1 VLQIETDMVDDTQAM
16 ARKPPPL
23 HPSLKPFV
31 KAVTPAE
38 QALAS
43 IRNGDHVFVG
53 TGCAAPRSLVQALE
67 QMQSP
72 PADIELLHFFTV
84 SAFDHD
90 DAGRSTTRFRHR
102 TFFVGNDMRAAVK
115 QGLVDYVPM
124 SIARVPEMIALG
136 RIAVDVALIQVSLPD
151 AFGYVSL
158 GVSVDI
164 IPAAIARARLVI
176 AEVNPHMPRSMGD
189 STLHISRI
197 DHLVPV
203 DTPVTEFIRGP
214 VPEEAVQRIARY
226 IAGIIDDGSTLQ
238 IGLGQVAHE
247 ALQYLTDRKDLGV
260 HSDLISD
267 AIIPL
272 LENGSLTG
280 AYKTS
285 KPFKIVASMALGSR
299 ALYDLIDGN
308 PLFSMEP
315 MDAVCNPMTIAAQH
329 KMVAIAQA
337 YSIDLTGQVCIDQF
351 GGEFFGGIGSQG
363 EFLRGA
369 SRSPGGKPIVCMT
382 STTWD
387 GAQSRIRPSLLEGEA
402 ATVARAD
409 VHYVVTEYGIAYL
422 FGKSIRER
430 ATALIELAHPKFR
443 PELFAR
449 AQELGYLSPDQT
461 LQNLRA
467 YPVEEELTITLK
479 DGRTVML
486 RPALSSD
493 AQGIRDLF
501 HHLSEADVYT
511 RFFRHVRGLSNA
523 EVQRLCN
530 VNYENEV
537 AFVATTGSRE
547 EGLIVGQS
555 CYFTNPTT
563 NLADTAFMVH
573 PDWQGCG
580 LGTALQNRMVQHAMK
595 RGLRG
600 FVADVLPGN
609 TRMLQL
615 ARNGPPSVQME
626 KTSDSVHLTQLFEP
640 APPKGQTWEQLVRKA
655 TGWSHRRTSQDA
667 ENDPPSS
674 GD

>member
-1 VLQIETDMVDDTQAM
+1 M
-16 ARKPPPL
+16 ARKPTL

-31 KAVTPAE
+31 AAVTSAE
-38 QALAS
+38 IALDN

-53 TGCAAPRSLVQALE
+53 TGCAAPRGLVQTLE
-67 QMQSP
+67 HMRNP
-72 PADIELLHFFTV
+72 PADVELLHFFTV
-84 SAFDHD
+84 NAFDHD
-90 DAGRSTTRFRHR
+90 ADGKSTTRFRHR
-102 TFFVGNDMRAAVK
+102 SFFVGTDMRAAIK
-115 QGLVDYVPM
+115 QGMVDYVPM
-124 SIARVPEMIALG
+124 SVARVPEMMALG
-136 RIAVDVALIQVSLPD
+136 RIPVDVALIQVSTPD

-164 IPAAIARARLVI
+164 IPAAIAKARIVI
-176 AEVNPHMPRSMGD
+176 AEVNPAMPRSMGD

-197 DHLVPV
+197 HHLVPV
-203 DTPVTEFIRGP
+203 STPVTEFQRVP
-214 VPEEAVQRIARY
+214 VQTDDVQRIARY
-226 IAGIIDDGSTLQ
+226 IAGIIEDGSTLQ

-280 AYKTS
+280 ARKTS

-315 MDAVCNPMTIAAQH
+315 MDAVCNPAVIAAQH

-337 YSIDLTGQVCIDQF
+337 YAIDLTGQVCIDQF
-351 GGEFFGGIGSQG
+351 GGEFYSGIGSQG

-382 STTWD
+382 STTED
-387 GAQSRIRPSLLEGEA
+387 GMHSRIRPSLLLGES
-402 ATVARAD
+402 ATIARTD
-409 VHYVVTEYGIAYL
+409 VHYVVTEFGIAYL

-430 ATALIELAHPKFR
+430 ATALIELAHPQFR
-443 PELFAR
+443 PELFAQ
-449 AQELGYLSPDQT
+449 AQAMGYLSADQT

-467 YPVEEELTITLK
+467 YPVEDELTVTLK

-511 RFFRHVRGLSNA
+511 RFFRHVRALSNA

-537 AFVATTGSRE
+537 AFVATAGSRE
-547 EGLIVGQS
+547 QSLIVGQS
-555 CYFTNPTT
+555 CYFLNPTT

-573 PDWQGCG
+573 PQWQGCG
-580 LGTALQNRMVQHAMK
+580 LGTALQNCMVQHAKK

-609 TRMLQL
+609 TRMLRL
-615 ARNGPPSVQME
+615 ARNGPPSVQIE
-626 KTSDSVHLTQLFEP
+626 HADDSVHLTQLF
-640 APPKGQTWEQLVRKA
+640 
-655 TGWSHRRTSQDA
+655 
-667 ENDPPSS
+667 
-674 GD
+674 

>member
-1 VLQIETDMVDDTQAM
+1 M
-16 ARKPPPL
+16 ARKPPPPHL
-23 HPSLKPFV
+23 SLKPF
-31 KAVTPAE
+31 AAQLTTAE
-38 QALAS
+38 LALGH

-53 TGCAAPRSLVQALE
+53 TGCAAPRGLVQALE
-67 QMQSP
+67 EMRNP
-72 PADIELLHFFTV
+72 PADVELLHFFTV
-84 SAFDHD
+84 NAFDHD
-90 DAGRSTTRFRHR
+90 ADGHCTTRYRHR
-102 TFFVGNDMRAAVK
+102 SFFVGNDIRAAIK

-124 SIARVPEMIALG
+124 SVARVPEMMARG
-136 RIAVDVALIQVSLPD
+136 RIPVDVALVQVSTPD

-164 IPAAIARARLVI
+164 IPAAMARARIII
-176 AEVNPHMPRSMGD
+176 AEVNPAMPRSMGD

-197 DHLVPV
+197 HHLVPIN
-203 DTPVTEFIRGP
+203 TPVTEFKRIP
-214 VPEEAVQRIARY
+214 VQTNDVQRIARY
-226 IAGIIDDGSTLQ
+226 IASIIDDGSTLQ
-238 IGLGQVAHE
+238 IGLGEVAHE

-272 LENGSLTG
+272 LKNGNLTG
-280 AYKTS
+280 ARKTD
-285 KPFKIVASMALGSR
+285 KPFKIVASLALGSR

-315 MDAVCNPMTIAAQH
+315 MDAVCNPTVIAAQY

-337 YSIDLTGQVCIDQF
+337 FSIDLTGQVCIDQF
-351 GGEFFGGIGSQG
+351 GGEFYGGIGGQG

-382 STTWD
+382 ATAENGTL
-387 GAQSRIRPSLLEGEA
+387 SRIRPSLLAGES
-402 ATVARAD
+402 ATIARTD
-409 VHYVVTEYGIAYL
+409 VHYVVTEFGIAYL

-430 ATALIELAHPKFR
+430 ATALIELAHPQFR
-443 PELFAR
+443 PELFAQ
-449 AQELGYLSPDQT
+449 AQALGYLSADQT

-537 AFVATTGSRE
+537 AFIATAGTRE
-547 EGLIVGQS
+547 ESLVVGQS
-555 CYFTNPTT
+555 CYFIDPTS

-580 LGTALQNRMVQHAMK
+580 LGTALQSTMVQHAKK

-609 TRMLQL
+609 DRMLRL
-615 ARNGPPSVQME
+615 ARNGTPTVQV
-626 KTSDSVHLTQLFEP
+626 KRTADTVHLTQFF
-640 APPKGQTWEQLVRKA
+640 
-655 TGWSHRRTSQDA
+655 
-667 ENDPPSS
+667 
-674 GD
+674 

>member
-1 VLQIETDMVDDTQAM
+1 VILLRNKTDLVDDTDSM

-23 HPSLKPFV
+23 HPALKPFADKV
-31 KAVTPAE
+31 VTPE
-38 QALAS
+38 LA
-43 IRNGDHVFVG
+43 ITGILNGDHVFVG
-53 TGCAAPRSLVQALE
+53 TGCAAPGTLLQALE
-67 QMQSP
+67 NMTRP
-72 PADIELLHFFTV
+72 PADIELLHFFTIK
-84 SAFDHD
+84 AFNHD
-90 DAGRSTTRFRHR
+90 EGGRCTTRFRHR
-102 TFFVGNDMRAAVK
+102 TFFVGSDMRAATK

-124 SIARVPEMIALG
+124 SIARVPEMMALG
-136 RIAVDVALIQVSLPD
+136 RIPVDVALIQVSLPD

-158 GVSVDI
+158 GISVDI
-164 IPAAIARARLVI
+164 IPAAVARARLVI
-176 AEVNPHMPRSMGD
+176 AEVNPAMPRSMGD
-189 STLHISRI
+189 STMHISRI
-197 DHLVPV
+197 HQLVPV
-203 DTPVTEFIRGP
+203 NTPITELERIP
-214 VPEEAVQRIARY
+214 VQEESVQRIARY
-226 IAGIIDDGSTLQ
+226 IAGIIEDGSTLQ

-260 HSDLISD
+260 HSDVISD

-272 LENGSLTG
+272 LQNGSLTG
-280 AYKTS
+280 ACKTS
-285 KPFKIVASMALGSR
+285 KPFKIVASVALGSR
-299 ALYDLIDGN
+299 ELYDLIDNN

-315 MDAVCNPMTIAAQH
+315 MDAVCNPATIAAQH
-329 KMVAIAQA
+329 KMVAIAHA
-337 YSIDLTGQVCIDQF
+337 YSIDLTGQVCTDQF
-351 GGEFFGGIGSQG
+351 GGEFYGGIGSQG

-387 GAQSRIRPSLLEGEA
+387 GTQSRIRASLLEGEA
-402 ATVARAD
+402 ATVARTD

-430 ATALIELAHPKFR
+430 ATALIELAHPLFR
-443 PELFAR
+443 PELFAK
-449 AQELGYLSPDQT
+449 AQELGYLSQDQT

-467 YPVEEELTITLK
+467 YPVEDELTITLK
-479 DGRTVML
+479 DNRTVML

-530 VNYENEV
+530 LNYETEV
-537 AFVATTGSRE
+537 AFVATAGSRE
-547 EGLIVGQS
+547 ESLIVAQS
-555 CYFTNPTT
+555 CYFINPTT

-580 LGTALQNRMVQHAMK
+580 LGTAMQNCMTMHAKK

-609 TRMLQL
+609 TRMLRL
-615 ARNGPPSVQME
+615 AQSGPPAVQVE
-626 KTSDSVHLTQLFEP
+626 RSSDSVQLTQLF
-640 APPKGQTWEQLVRKA
+640 
-655 TGWSHRRTSQDA
+655 
-667 ENDPPSS
+667 
-674 GD
+674 

>member
-1 VLQIETDMVDDTQAM
+1 MPNKTDIVDDTQAM

-23 HPSLKPFV
+23 HPTLKPFAAQV
-31 KAVTPAE
+31 ATAE
-38 QALAS
+38 LALGN

-53 TGCAAPRSLVQALE
+53 TGCAAPRGLVQALE
-67 QMQSP
+67 QMRSP
-72 PADIELLHFFTV
+72 PADLELLHFFTIN
-84 SAFDHD
+84 AFDHD
-90 DAGRSTTRFRHR
+90 EAGRSTTRFRHR
-102 TFFVGNDMRAAVK
+102 VFFVGQDMRAAIT

-124 SIARVPEMIALG
+124 SVARVPEMMALG
-136 RIAVDVALIQVSLPD
+136 RIPVDVALIQVSLPD

-158 GVSVDI
+158 GISVDI
-164 IPAAIARARLVI
+164 IPAALARARLII
-176 AEVNPHMPRSMGD
+176 AEVNSFMPRSMGD
-189 STLHISRI
+189 SALHISRI
-197 DHLVPV
+197 HHLVPV
-203 DTPVTEFIRGP
+203 ATPVTQFERIP
-214 VPEEAVQRIARY
+214 VQTEDVQRIARY

-238 IGLGQVAHE
+238 IGIGEVAHE

-267 AIIPL
+267 AILPL
-272 LENGSLTG
+272 LKSGNLTG
-280 AYKTS
+280 ARKTN
-285 KPFKIVASMALGSR
+285 KPFKIVASMAIGSR

-315 MDAVCNPMTIAAQH
+315 MDAVCNPAVIAAQH

-337 YSIDLTGQVCIDQF
+337 FSIDLTGQVCIDQF
-351 GGEFFGGIGSQG
+351 GGAFYSGIGSQG
-363 EFLRGA
+363 EFLLGA

-382 STTWD
+382 STTAD
-387 GAQSRIRPSLLEGEA
+387 GKHSRIRPSLLSGEA
-402 ATVARAD
+402 ATIARTD

-430 ATALIELAHPKFR
+430 ATALIELAHPHFR
-443 PELFAR
+443 PELFAQ
-449 AQELGYLSPDQT
+449 AQALGYLSADQT

-486 RPALSSD
+486 RPATSSD

-537 AFVATTGSRE
+537 AFVATAGSRE
-547 EGLIVGQS
+547 ESLIVGQS
-555 CYFTNPTT
+555 CYFINPTA

-580 LGTALQNRMVQHAMK
+580 LGTALQSSMVRHAKK

-600 FVADVLPGN
+600 FVADILPGN
-609 TRMLQL
+609 ARMLRL
-615 ARNGPPSVQME
+615 ARNGPPTVQAE
-626 KTSDSVHLTQLFEP
+626 RTDDSVHVTQLF
-640 APPKGQTWEQLVRKA
+640 
-655 TGWSHRRTSQDA
+655 
-667 ENDPPSS
+667 
-674 GD
+674 

>member
-1 VLQIETDMVDDTQAM
+1 M
-16 ARKPPPL
+16 ARKPTP
-23 HPSLKPFV
+23 HPSLKPFRA
-31 KAVTPAE
+31 AVTSAE
-38 QALAS
+38 AALS
-43 IRNGDHVFVG
+43 DIHNGDHVFVG
-53 TGCAAPRSLVQALE
+53 TGCAAPRGLVQALE
-67 QMQSP
+67 QMRNP

-84 SAFDHD
+84 NAFAHD
-90 DAGRSTTRFRHR
+90 ADGNSTTRYRHR
-102 TFFVGNDMRAAVK
+102 SFFVGTDMRAAIK

-124 SIARVPEMIALG
+124 SVARVPEMMALG
-136 RIAVDVALIQVSLPD
+136 RIPVDVALIQVSIPD

-164 IPAAIARARLVI
+164 IPAAIAKARLVI
-176 AEVNPHMPRSMGD
+176 AEVNPAMPRSMGD

-197 DHLVPV
+197 HHLVPV
-203 DTPVTEFIRGP
+203 ATPVTEFQRLP
-214 VPEEAVQRIARY
+214 VQTEDVQRIARY
-226 IAGIIDDGSTLQ
+226 IAGIIEDGSTLQ

-272 LENGSLTG
+272 LENGNLTG
-280 AYKTS
+280 ARKTS

-315 MDAVCNPMTIAAQH
+315 MDAVCNPAVIAAQH

-337 YSIDLTGQVCIDQF
+337 YAIDLTGQVCIDQF
-351 GGEFFGGIGSQG
+351 GGEFYSGIGSQG

-382 STTWD
+382 STTED
-387 GAQSRIRPSLLEGEA
+387 GLHTRIRPSLLAGES
-402 ATVARAD
+402 ATIARTD
-409 VHYVVTEYGIAYL
+409 VHYVVTEFGIAYL

-430 ATALIELAHPKFR
+430 ATALIELAHPQFR
-443 PELFAR
+443 PELFAQ
-449 AQELGYLSPDQT
+449 AQAMGYLSADQT

-467 YPVEEELTITLK
+467 YPVEDELTVTLK
-479 DGRTVML
+479 DGRKVML

-511 RFFRHVRGLSNA
+511 RFFRHVRALSNA

-547 EGLIVGQS
+547 DSLIVGQS
-555 CYFTNPTT
+555 CYFLNPTT

-573 PDWQGCG
+573 PEWQGCG
-580 LGTALQNRMVQHAMK
+580 LGTALQNCMVQHAKK

-609 TRMLQL
+609 TRMLRL
-615 ARNGPPSVQME
+615 ARNGPPSVQIE
-626 KTSDSVHLTQLFEP
+626 HTDDSVHLTQLF
-640 APPKGQTWEQLVRKA
+640 
-655 TGWSHRRTSQDA
+655 
-667 ENDPPSS
+667 
-674 GD
+674 

>member
-1 VLQIETDMVDDTQAM
+1 MLPNSGEKADDTQAM
-16 ARKPPPL
+16 ARKPTL
-23 HPSLKPFV
+23 HPSLKPFAANV
-31 KAVTPAE
+31 TTAELAVTH
-38 QALAS
+38 

-53 TGCAAPRSLVQALE
+53 TGCAAPRGLVQALE
-67 QMQSP
+67 QMRNP
-72 PADIELLHFFTV
+72 PADVEMLHFFTV
-84 SAFDHD
+84 NAFDHD
-90 DAGRSTTRFRHR
+90 ADGHSTTRFRHR
-102 TFFVGNDMRAAVK
+102 SFFVGRDMRAAVK

-124 SIARVPEMIALG
+124 SVARVPEMMALG
-136 RIAVDVALIQVSLPD
+136 RIPVDVALVQVSTPD

-164 IPAAIARARLVI
+164 IPAAMARARIVI
-176 AEVNPHMPRSMGD
+176 AEVNPAMPRSMGD

-197 DHLVPV
+197 HHLVPV
-203 DTPVTEFIRGP
+203 DTPVTEFQRKP
-214 VPEEAVQRIARY
+214 VQTDDVQRIARY

-238 IGLGQVAHE
+238 VGLGEVAHE

-272 LENGSLTG
+272 LQNGNLTG
-280 AYKTS
+280 ARKTS

-308 PLFSMEP
+308 PLFSLEP
-315 MDAVCNPMTIAAQH
+315 MDAVCSPAAIAAQY

-337 YSIDLTGQVCIDQF
+337 FSVDLTGQVCIDQF
-351 GGEFFGGIGSQG
+351 GGEFYSGIGSQG

-369 SRSPGGKPIVCMT
+369 SRSPGGKPIVCLT
-382 STTWD
+382 STTED
-387 GAQSRIRPSLLEGEA
+387 GTQSRIRPSLLLGES
-402 ATVARAD
+402 ATIARTD
-409 VHYVVTEYGIAYL
+409 VHYVVTEFGIAYL

-430 ATALIELAHPKFR
+430 ATALIELAHPQFR
-443 PELFAR
+443 PELFAQ
-449 AQELGYLSPDQT
+449 AQALGYLSGDQT

-467 YPVEEELTITLK
+467 YPMEEEITITLK

-511 RFFRHVRGLSNA
+511 RFFRHVRGLSNV

-537 AFVATTGSRE
+537 AFVATAGTRE
-547 EGLIVGQS
+547 EALIVGQS
-555 CYFTNPTT
+555 CYFIDPTA

-573 PDWQGCG
+573 PNWQGCG
-580 LGTALQNRMVQHAMK
+580 LGTALQNRMVQHARK

-600 FVADVLPGN
+600 FVTDILPGN
-609 TRMLQL
+609 TRMLRL
-615 ARNGPPSVQME
+615 ARNGPPTVQIE
-626 KTSDSVHLTQLFEP
+626 TTDDSVHLTQLF
-640 APPKGQTWEQLVRKA
+640 
-655 TGWSHRRTSQDA
+655 
-667 ENDPPSS
+667 
-674 GD
+674 

>member
-1 VLQIETDMVDDTQAM
+1 M
-16 ARKPPPL
+16 ARKPTL
-23 HPSLKPFV
+23 HPSLKPFLAQV
-31 KAVTPAE
+31 STAE
-38 QALAS
+38 MALGN

-53 TGCAAPRSLVQALE
+53 TGCAAPRGLVQALE
-67 QMQSP
+67 QMRNP
-72 PADIELLHFFTV
+72 PADVEMLHFFTV
-84 SAFDHD
+84 NAFDHD
-90 DAGRSTTRFRHR
+90 ADGHSTTRFRHR
-102 TFFVGNDMRAAVK
+102 SFFVGQDMRAAVK

-124 SIARVPEMIALG
+124 SVARVPEMVALG
-136 RIAVDVALIQVSLPD
+136 RIPVDVALVQVSTPD

-176 AEVNPHMPRSMGD
+176 AEVNPAMPRSMGD

-197 DHLVPV
+197 HHLVPV
-203 DTPVTEFIRGP
+203 YTPVTEFQRLP
-214 VPEEAVQRIARY
+214 LQTDDVQRIARY

-238 IGLGQVAHE
+238 IGLGHVAHE

-267 AIIPL
+267 AILPL
-272 LENGSLTG
+272 LQNGNLTG
-280 AYKTS
+280 ARKTS
-285 KPFKIVASMALGSR
+285 KPFKIVASLALGSR

-308 PLFSMEP
+308 PLFSFEP
-315 MDAVCNPMTIAAQH
+315 MDAVCNPATIAAQY

-337 YSIDLTGQVCIDQF
+337 FSIDLTGQVCIDQF
-351 GGEFFGGIGSQG
+351 AGEFYSGIGSQG
-363 EFLRGA
+363 EFMRGA

-382 STTWD
+382 STTED
-387 GAQSRIRPSLLEGEA
+387 GSQSRIRPALLLGES
-402 ATVARAD
+402 ATIARTD
-409 VHYVVTEYGIAYL
+409 VHYVVTEFGIAYL

-430 ATALIELAHPKFR
+430 ATALIELAHPQFR
-443 PELFAR
+443 PELFAQ
-449 AQELGYLSPDQT
+449 AQALGYLSGDQT

-467 YPVEEELTITLK
+467 YPVEEETTITLK
-479 DGRTVML
+479 DGRSVML

-537 AFVATTGSRE
+537 AFVATAGTRE
-547 EGLIVGQS
+547 ESLIVGQS
-555 CYFTNPTT
+555 CYFINPTV

-580 LGTALQNRMVQHAMK
+580 LGTALQNCMVQHAKK

-609 TRMLQL
+609 TRMLRL
-615 ARNGPPSVQME
+615 ARNGPPSVQIE
-626 KTSDSVHLTQLFEP
+626 RTEDSVHLTQLF
-640 APPKGQTWEQLVRKA
+640 
-655 TGWSHRRTSQDA
+655 
-667 ENDPPSS
+667 
-674 GD
+674 

>member
-1 VLQIETDMVDDTQAM
+1 M
-16 ARKPPPL
+16 AKPPAPL
-23 HPSLKPFV
+23 HPALQPYHDKLV
-31 KAVTPAE
+31 TADLAV
-38 QALAS
+38 S
-43 IRNGDHVFVG
+43 DIRNGDHVFIG
-53 TGCAAPRSLVQALE
+53 TGCAAPRSLIHALE
-67 QMQSP
+67 SMPRP
-72 PADIELLHFFTV
+72 PADVEMLHFFTV
-84 SAFDHD
+84 QAFAHD
-90 DAGRSTTRFRHR
+90 DQGLCTTRYRHR
-102 TFFVGNDMRAAVK
+102 CFFVGNDMRSAIR

-124 SIARVPEMIALG
+124 SAARVPELMALG

-164 IPAAIARARLVI
+164 IPAAVARARLVI
-176 AEVNPHMPRSMGD
+176 AEVNPAMPRTMGD

-197 DHLVPV
+197 HQLVVV
-203 DTPVTEFIRGP
+203 DTPVTEFERLP
-214 VPEEAVQRIARY
+214 VQTDDVQRIARY

-238 IGLGQVAHE
+238 IGLGEVAHE

-267 AIIPL
+267 AILPL
-272 LENGSLTG
+272 LKNGNLTG
-280 AYKTS
+280 ARKTS
-285 KPFKIVASMALGSR
+285 KPFKIVASLALGSR
-299 ALYDLIDGN
+299 ALYELMDGN

-315 MDAVCNPMTIAAQH
+315 IEAVCNPATIAAQY

-337 YSIDLTGQVCIDQF
+337 FSIDLTGQVCIDQF
-351 GGEFFGGIGSQG
+351 DGAFYSGIGSQG

-382 STTWD
+382 STTAD
-387 GAQSRIRPSLLEGEA
+387 GSQSRVRAALLQGES
-402 ATVARAD
+402 TTIARTD

-443 PELFAR
+443 PELFAQ
-449 AQELGYLSPDQT
+449 AQALGYLSPDQT

-467 YPVEEELTITLK
+467 YPVEEELTVTLK
-479 DGRTVML
+479 DGRHVML

-530 VNYENEV
+530 VNYESEV
-537 AFVATTGSRE
+537 AFVATAGPRE
-547 EGLIVGQS
+547 DSQLVGQA
-555 CYFTNPTT
+555 CYFVNPTA
-563 NLADTAFMVH
+563 NVADTAFMVH

-580 LGTALQNRMVQHAMK
+580 LGTALQNCMVQHAKK

-600 FVADVLPGN
+600 FVADILPGN
-609 TRMLQL
+609 ERMLRL
-615 ARNGPPSVQME
+615 ARNGSPTIQIE
-626 KTSDSVHLTQLFEP
+626 KTDDAVHLTQWF
-640 APPKGQTWEQLVRKA
+640 
-655 TGWSHRRTSQDA
+655 
-667 ENDPPSS
+667 
-674 GD
+674 

>member
-1 VLQIETDMVDDTQAM
+1 MKFRPA
-16 ARKPPPL
+16 PL
-23 HPSLKPFV
+23 NALLEPYADKVCDAAH
-31 KAVTPAE
+31 AVAN
-38 QALAS
+38 
-43 IRNGDHVFVG
+43 IRNGEHVFVG
-53 TGCAAPRSLVQALE
+53 TGCAAPRTLVQALE
-67 QMQSP
+67 CMPSP
-72 PADIELLHFFTV
+72 PADVEMLHFFTIK
-84 SAFDHD
+84 AFCHD
-90 DAGRSTTRFRHR
+90 ADGHCTTRFRHR
-102 TFFVGNDMRAAVK
+102 SFFVGSDMRAAVK

-124 SIARVPEMIALG
+124 SVARVPEMMALG
-136 RIAVDVALIQVSLPD
+136 RIPVDVALIQVSLPD

-176 AEVNPHMPRSMGD
+176 AEVNPNMPRSLGD

-203 DTPVTEFIRGP
+203 DAPITPFERIP
-214 VPEEAVQRIARY
+214 VQEDNVQRIARY

-238 IGLGQVAHE
+238 IGLGEVAHE

-272 LENGSLTG
+272 LANGSLTG
-280 AYKTS
+280 ARKTS
-285 KPFKIVASMALGSR
+285 KPFKIVASLALGSQ
-299 ALYDLIDGN
+299 ALYDLIDSN
-308 PLFSMEP
+308 PLFSFEP
-315 MDAVCNPMTIAAQH
+315 MDAVCNPVTIAAQH

-351 GGEFFGGIGSQG
+351 DGEFYSGIGSQG

-382 STTWD
+382 STTED
-387 GAQSRIRPSLLEGEA
+387 GTQSRIRPSLLAGEA
-402 ATVARAD
+402 ATIARTD

-430 ATALIELAHPKFR
+430 ATALIELAHPQFR
-443 PELFAR
+443 PELFAQ
-449 AQELGYLSPDQT
+449 AQALGYLSADQT

-479 DGRTVML
+479 DNRSVLL

-530 VNYENEV
+530 LNYENEV
-537 AFVATTGSRE
+537 AFVAIAGPRE
-547 EGLIVGQS
+547 ASEIVAQA
-555 CYFTNPTT
+555 CYFINPTT

-573 PDWQGCG
+573 PDWQGSG
-580 LGTALQNRMVQHAMK
+580 LGTALQNCMAQHAKK

-609 TRMLQL
+609 TRMLRL
-615 ARNGPPSVQME
+615 ARNGPPTVQVE
-626 KTSDSVHLTQLFEP
+626 KNSDSVHITQLF
-640 APPKGQTWEQLVRKA
+640 
-655 TGWSHRRTSQDA
+655 
-667 ENDPPSS
+667 
-674 GD
+674 

>member
-1 VLQIETDMVDDTQAM
+1 MTLTPT
-16 ARKPPPL
+16 PL
-23 HPSLKPFV
+23 LAALEPYADKIATAEL
-31 KAVTPAE
+31 AVA
-38 QALAS
+38 A
-43 IRNGDHVFVG
+43 IRNGEHVFVG
-53 TGCAAPRSLVQALE
+53 TGCAAPRALVQALE
-67 QMQSP
+67 HMPSP
-72 PADIELLHFFTV
+72 PADVEMLHFFTFK
-84 SAFDHD
+84 AFDHD
-90 DAGRSTTRFRHR
+90 AQGHCITRFRHR
-102 TFFVGNDMRAAVK
+102 SFFVGIDMRAAVK

-124 SIARVPEMIALG
+124 SVARVPEMMALG
-136 RIAVDVALIQVSLPD
+136 RIPVDVALIQVSLPD

-203 DTPVTEFIRGP
+203 DTPITRFERIP
-214 VPEEAVQRIARY
+214 VQEENVQRIARY

-238 IGLGQVAHE
+238 IGLGEVAHE

-272 LENGSLTG
+272 LVNGNLTG
-280 AYKTS
+280 ARKTS
-285 KPFKIVASMALGSR
+285 KPFKIVASLALGSR
-299 ALYDLIDGN
+299 ALYDLIDSN
-308 PLFSMEP
+308 PLFSFEP
-315 MDAVCNPMTIAAQH
+315 MDAVCNPITIAAQH

-351 GGEFFGGIGSQG
+351 DGEFYSGIGSQG

-382 STTWD
+382 STTED
-387 GAQSRIRPSLLEGEA
+387 GTQSRIRPTLLAGEA
-402 ATVARAD
+402 ATIARTD

-430 ATALIELAHPKFR
+430 ATALIELAHPQFR
-443 PELFAR
+443 PELFAQ
-449 AQELGYLSPDQT
+449 AQALGYLSPDQT

-467 YPVEEELTITLK
+467 YPVEEELTVTLK
-479 DGRTVML
+479 DNRTVLL

-530 VNYENEV
+530 LNYENEV
-537 AFVATTGSRE
+537 AFVATAGPRE
-547 EGLIVGQS
+547 ASEIVAQA
-555 CYFTNPTT
+555 CYFINPTT

-573 PDWQGCG
+573 PDWQGSG
-580 LGTALQNRMVQHAMK
+580 LGTALQNCMVEHAKK

-609 TRMLQL
+609 TRMLRL
-615 ARNGPPSVQME
+615 ARNGPPTVQVE
-626 KTSDSVHLTQLFEP
+626 KNSDSVHVTQLF
-640 APPKGQTWEQLVRKA
+640 
-655 TGWSHRRTSQDA
+655 
-667 ENDPPSS
+667 
-674 GD
+674 